1 MENKGERVLTQVELD
16 VINSI
21 MTKINEDYQFEDD
34 VEFNK
39 LEESE
44 KYFYI
49 GLSYATQNIL
59 DRFQN
64 QDLKIVN
71 NNGEVISY

>member
-1 MENKGERVLTQVELD
+1 MANQGEKILTEIELD
-16 VINSI
+16 VINSV
-21 MTKINEDYQFEDD
+21 MTKINEDYPFEDD
-34 VEFNK
+34 IEFNK

-49 GLSYATQNIL
+49 GISYATQNIL
-59 DRFQN
+59 DGLHN

-71 NNGEVISY
+71 KNGESIG